1 MSDSNYGF
9 FTPDSVTWRVH
20 SDPSMVVGGIR
31 ALLEQALHPEAMSGV
46 AAHSNFREDAWG
58 RLQRTGD
65 YVGTLTFGTQEE
77 AEKLAAR
84 VRKVHA
90 MLKLDDQKL
99 LLWVHMAMVDAFLDT
114 AIRSGLQLSEAE
126 QDRYIDE
133 MITFALLVGIEE
145 SRVPRSRSELSEYFL
160 EISGEL
166 SASDDAKRA
175 ALFIAIP
182 PLPPLLRFGTP
193 IAPLWGG
200 IASLAAASLP
210 RWARS
215 LYGWPTLPGHE
226 SATDL
231 ALKST
236 RSALKLLPQSFR
248 ESPQMKAARER
259 NRVKS

>member
-1 MSDSNYGF
+1 MSDSNSGF
-9 FTPDSVTWRVH
+9 FRPDSVTWRVH

-145 SRVPRSRSELSEYFL
+145 SRVPRSRSELSEYFR

>member
-1 MSDSNYGF
+1 MSDSNSGF
-9 FTPDSVTWRVH
+9 FRPDSVTWRVH

-145 SRVPRSRSELSEYFL
+145 SRVPRSRREVSEYFR

>member
-1 MSDSNYGF
+1 MSDSNSGF
-9 FTPDSVTWRVH
+9 FRPDSVTWRVH

-145 SRVPRSRSELSEYFL
+145 SRVPRSRRELSEYFR